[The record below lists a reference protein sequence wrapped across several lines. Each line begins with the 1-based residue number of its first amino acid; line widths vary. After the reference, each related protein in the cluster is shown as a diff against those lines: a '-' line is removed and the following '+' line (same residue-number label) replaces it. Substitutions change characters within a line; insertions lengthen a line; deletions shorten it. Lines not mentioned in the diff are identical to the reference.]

1 MIMARL
7 PIPQLVE
14 VTVLPPD
21 EETEN
26 RRNEF
31 ISILAKAVRR
41 RAIAEAKQKQDSER
55 NPTDN

>member
-1 MIMARL
+1 MARL

>member
-1 MIMARL
+1 MTRL

-41 RAIAEAKQKQDSER
+41 RVIAEAKKKEDSEK
-55 NPTDN
+55 NSTDN

>member
-1 MIMARL
+1 MSRL

-31 ISILAKAVRR
+31 ISIFSKAIRR
-41 RAIAEAKQKQDSER
+41 RAIAEAKQKDNGER